1 MSDYE
6 PVIGLEVHVQLL
18 TETKMFC
25 RCLNRFGA
33 EPNTLIC
40 PVCLGYPG
48 TLPVINRHAV
58 DLAAK
63 LAMALGCEI
72 HGSSVFARKNYFYP
86 DLPKG
91 YQISQYDRPL
101 AERGE
106 LPLTHH
112 AKSVHIE
119 RLHLEEDAGKLLH
132 EAPGGF
138 ALPGQSLVD
147 FNRCGVP
154 LVEIVSH
161 PDMASAAEAQDYLQT
176 LHQLLLYTETSDGN
190 MEEGSLRC
198 DANVSVRRRGETRLG
213 TKAEIKN
220 LNSFRNVGRAIE
232 HELAR
237 QIEILA
243 GGGQVAQETRSFD
256 ADSGT
261 TRTLRSKEEA
271 HDYRYF
277 PEPDL
282 PPLVLAAER
291 LAALRAALPELPWER
306 RARFQSSYELSLA
319 DALVL
324 CQSRDLGDYY
334 EAVLE
339 SAGSAGSAGSVGLPG
354 SSGAAGPSGPA
365 AEPARTPSP
374 KAVANW
380 VMTEVL
386 RERSLQKA
394 NRQPLDRI
402 LAPARLGELV
412 AMVEAGKLSHS
423 AAKEVFAAIRGSD
436 EEPAA
441 AMARLGL
448 AQVTDLTQIE
458 GWIDEVIE
466 EHGGPVAQFR
476 AGKTQ
481 TLGFLVGQA
490 MKRSGGRAE
499 PKTVQRLMRQALE
512 RQPVPGPAGK

>member
-1 MSDYE
+1 MPDYE
-6 PVIGLEVHVQLL
+6 AVIGLEVHVQLL
-18 TETKMFC
+18 TQSKMFC
-25 RCLNRFGA
+25 RCPNRFGA
-33 EPNTLIC
+33 EPNTLVC

-58 DLAAK
+58 DLAIK
-63 LAMALGCEI
+63 LAAALGCEI
-72 HGSSVFARKNYFYP
+72 HPASVFARKNYFYP

-101 AERGE
+101 AERGQ

-112 AKSVHIE
+112 PKIVRIE

-132 EAPGGF
+132 EAPGGQ

-161 PDMASAAEAQDYLQT
+161 PDMASAAESQDYLQT
-176 LHQLLLYTETSDGN
+176 LHQLLLYTKTSDGN

-213 TKAEIKN
+213 TKSEIKN
-220 LNSFRNVGRAIE
+220 LNSFRNVARAIE
-232 HELAR
+232 HEIGRHVELLESGAR
-237 QIEILA
+237 
-243 GGGQVAQETRSFD
+243 VAQDTRSFE

-282 PPLVLAAER
+282 PPLALAAER
-291 LAALRAALPELPWER
+291 IAELRAALPELPWAR
-306 RARFQSSYELSLA
+306 RARFQADFELPPA

-324 CQSRDLGDYY
+324 AQSRDLADYF
-334 EAVLE
+334 EAAL
-339 SAGSAGSAGSVGLPG
+339 AAR
-354 SSGAAGPSGPA
+354 AAGPA
-365 AEPARTPSP
+365 PSAGA
-374 KAVANW
+374 KGIANF

-386 RERSLQKA
+386 RERKESKA
-394 NRQPLDRI
+394 PLDRI
-402 LAPARLGELV
+402 LAPRRLSALV
-412 AMVEAGKLSHS
+412 ALVEAGRLSSS
-423 AAKEVFAAIRGSD
+423 AAKEVFAAIRGAD

-441 AMARLGL
+441 ALERLGL
-448 AQVTDLTQIE
+448 AQVGDESQIE
-458 GWIDEVIE
+458 RWIEEVIE
-466 EHGGPVAQFR
+466 RHAGPVTQYR

-481 TLGFLVGQA
+481 TMGFLVGQA
-490 MKRSGGRAE
+490 MKLSGGRAE
-499 PKTVQRLMRQALE
+499 PRIVQRLMRRALE
-512 RQPVPGPAGK
+512 REPVSPP

>member
-1 MSDYE
+1 MSEYE

-18 TETKMFC
+18 TASKMFC
-25 RCLNRFGA
+25 RCPNRFGA

-40 PVCLGYPG
+40 PICLGYPG
-48 TLPVINRHAV
+48 TLPVANRQAV

-63 LAMALGCEI
+63 LAAALGCEI
-72 HGSSVFARKNYFYP
+72 HPTSIFARKNYFYP

-112 AKSVHIE
+112 AKSVRIE
-119 RLHLEEDAGKLLH
+119 RLHLEEDAGRLLH
-132 EAPGGF
+132 EAPGGL

-198 DANVSVRRRGETRLG
+198 DANVSVRRRGEVRFG

-232 HELAR
+232 HEIAR
-237 QIEILA
+237 QVELLR
-243 GGGQVAQETRSFD
+243 GGGRVAQETRSFE

-282 PPLVLAAER
+282 PPLTLSPER
-291 LAALRAALPELPWER
+291 IAGLRAALPELPWQR
-306 RARFQSSYELSLA
+306 RARLQAACELPAA

-324 CQSRDLGDYY
+324 TQSRDLADYFEAALAAAARSTGDT
-334 EAVLE
+334 A
-339 SAGSAGSAGSVGLPG
+339 SAKGI
-354 SSGAAGPSGPA
+354 
-365 AEPARTPSP
+365 
-374 KAVANW
+374 ANW

-386 RERSLQKA
+386 RERKERKL
-394 NRQPLDRI
+394 PLDRI
-402 LAPARLGELV
+402 LAPARLAALV
-412 AMVEAGKLSHS
+412 AMVEAGRLSSS
-423 AAKEVFAAIRGSD
+423 AAKEVFAAIRGTD
-436 EEPAA
+436 EDPAA
-441 AMARLGL
+441 ASARLGL
-448 AQVTDLTQIE
+448 AQVSDEVQIE
-458 GWIDEVIE
+458 SWIDEVVE
-466 EHGGPVAQFR
+466 QHAGPVAQYR

-481 TLGFLVGQA
+481 TLGFLVGQV

-499 PKTVQRLMRQALE
+499 PKAVQRLLRQALARGE
-512 RQPVPGPAGK
+512 PLSTAP